1 MSLVLYVH
9 CSILHA
15 LIDPFFFQ
23 TQMSLV
29 RSFVISDS
37 FKLDY
42 YVTVITLCL
51 FLNRHLHLLLLNLH
65 FSHIS

>member
-1 MSLVLYVH
+1 MSLVLYFH

-15 LIDPFFFQ
+15 LIDPFFLQ
-23 TQMSLV
+23 MQMSLV

-42 YVTVITLCL
+42 AVIT

-65 FSHIS
+65 FSHVS